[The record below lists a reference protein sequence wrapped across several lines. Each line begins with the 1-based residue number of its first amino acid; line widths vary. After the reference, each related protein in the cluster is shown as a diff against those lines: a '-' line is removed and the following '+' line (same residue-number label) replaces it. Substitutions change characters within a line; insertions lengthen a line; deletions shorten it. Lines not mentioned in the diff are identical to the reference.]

1 MRARESWEYSPNC
14 LMPEGLYLPPG
25 ISRFAAAVEYNG
37 ALFCGW
43 QRQSHSP
50 SVQSAVEQALTKI
63 AASPVKIA
71 CAGRTDTGVHATN
84 QIIHFDTAAQ
94 RNPRNWML
102 GVNTQL
108 PDAVRIHWVAA
119 VVPRFHARFSA
130 LSRTYRYII
139 SNEPVRPALFRRLLT
154 WCKQPLDAVAMH
166 AAAQCLVGEN
176 DYSSFRSSGCQ
187 SKSPF
192 RSMEA
197 IRVYRQQQLVII
209 EVTANAFLHH
219 MVRNIAGALLA
230 VGKGEK
236 PATWVAELL
245 QARDRTLGEITAP
258 ADGLYLVNVAY
269 PERFGL
275 PQFNPGPPFVAPQAD
290 RDISA

>member
-14 LMPEGLYLPPG
+14 LMPEGLDLPPG
-25 ISRFAAAVEYNG
+25 INRFAAAVEYNG

-50 SVQSAVEQALTKI
+50 SVQIAVEQALTKI
-63 AASPVKIA
+63 ANSPVKVA

-84 QIIHFDTAAQ
+84 QIIHFDTPAQ
-94 RNPRNWML
+94 RSPRNWML
-102 GVNTQL
+102 GANTQL
-108 PDAVRIHWVAA
+108 PDAVRIHWVAP
-119 VVPRFHARFSA
+119 VPARFHARFSA

-154 WCKQPLDAVAMH
+154 WCKEPLDAVAMH
-166 AAAQCLVGEN
+166 DAAQQLLGEN

-192 RSMEA
+192 RAMTA
-197 IRVYRQQQLVII
+197 IRVYRQQRLVIV

-219 MVRNIAGALLA
+219 MVRNIVGALLA
-230 VGKGEK
+230 VGKGER
-236 PATWVAELL
+236 PLAWVGELL
-245 QARDRTLGEITAP
+245 RVRDRTVGEVTAP

-269 PERFGL
+269 PEHFGL
-275 PQFNPGPPFVAPQAD
+275 PAFDTGPAFVAA
-290 RDISA
+290 S